1 MNLSN
6 SNIMDSQKFSAYNT
20 NYDDIIFKNHE
31 PKLKTNK
38 KPPQNNA
45 ALAMRHITTKGASSD
60 EVYDEISK
68 IFFSEAN
75 MNRVQKAIKRA
86 IFFKS
91 KGKFR
96 LDEDQDE
103 SDLLV
108 TMRAVFIEYSRF
120 LPNKIIRQVK
130 ELNRLTVEYIIPDM
144 ITEIKQTYGYIKEI
158 NEPIKPIPRPMNVN
172 NAGRKT
178 LPSITTTYGI
188 GM

>member
-6 SNIMDSQKFSAYNT
+6 FTSRIINGQNFSAYNS

-31 PKLKTNK
+31 PTLKTSK
-38 KPPQNNA
+38 KPRQNNA
-45 ALAMRHITTKGASSD
+45 ALAMRHITTKGINCD

-68 IFFSEAN
+68 IYFSEEN
-75 MNRVQKAIKRA
+75 MNRVQKALKRA
-86 IFFKS
+86 IFYKT

-108 TMRAVFIEYSRF
+108 SMRAVFIEHSRF
-120 LPNKIIRQVK
+120 LPNKIIHQVK
-130 ELNRLTVEYIIPDM
+130 ELNRLTVNYIVPDM

-158 NEPIKPIPRPMNVN
+158 NEPIKPLSRPMNVN

-178 LPSITTTYGI
+178 LSSMLIT
-188 GM
+188 

>member
-38 KPPQNNA
+38 RPPQNNA

-75 MNRVQKAIKRA
+75 MNRVQKAIKRD

-108 TMRAVFIEYSRF
+108 TMRAVFIDFYQIKLF
-120 LPNKIIRQVK
+120 VK
-130 ELNRLTVEYIIPDM
+130 LKN
-144 ITEIKQTYGYIKEI
+144 
-158 NEPIKPIPRPMNVN
+158 
-172 NAGRKT
+172 
-178 LPSITTTYGI
+178 
-188 GM
+188 